1 MLFIVIRTPLLKQE
15 GTHCE
20 SLWFILKVNCIGVAS
35 LGRQDINN
43 SCNIQCHGSPN
54 LVYGFNCGQECISVL
69 VVGSSAAVFALS
81 LRLRCECGH
90 KINHDIPPP
99 RIYLSMHTMS

>member
-43 SCNIQCHGSPN
+43 SSKCHGSPN
-54 LVYGFNCGQECISVL
+54 LVYGFNCGQERISVL
-69 VVGSSAAVFALS
+69 VVGSSAAVFAL
-81 LRLRCECGH
+81 RLRRECGH
-90 KINHDIPPP
+90 KINCGIPPP
-99 RIYLSMHTMS
+99 RIYLSMHKMS